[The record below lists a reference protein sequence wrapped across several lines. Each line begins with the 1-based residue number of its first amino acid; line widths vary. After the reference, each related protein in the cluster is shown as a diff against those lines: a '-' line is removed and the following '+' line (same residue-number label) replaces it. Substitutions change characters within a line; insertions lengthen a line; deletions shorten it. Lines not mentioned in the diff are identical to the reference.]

1 MTTFSDY
8 KIIKSM
14 IKKSEEKL
22 VTAKI
27 DFDNDR
33 FDDAVS
39 RAYYAI
45 FHIISA
51 VLLSKGLHFSSHAQV
66 IGAFNKEFIKS
77 GIFPS
82 SFTRMIQN
90 IFEERQVGDY
100 DFENEISSDDAKKT
114 LIKAKTIV
122 ESCKN
127 YLEKIYT
134 Q

>member
-1 MTTFSDY
+1 
-8 KIIKSM
+8 M

-27 DFDNDR
+27 DFDNNR

-51 VLLSKGLHFSSHAQV
+51 TLLSKGLHFSSHAQV
-66 IGAFNKEFIKS
+66 IGAFNKEFIKI
-77 GIFPS
+77 GIFPN

-100 DFENEISSDDAKKT
+100 DFENEISLDDAKKT
-114 LIKAKTIV
+114 LLDAKTIV
-122 ESCKN
+122 ESCKS
-127 YLEKIYT
+127 YLENIYT
-134 Q
+134 K

>member
-33 FDDAVS
+33 FDDSVS

-100 DFENEISSDDAKKT
+100 DFENAISSDDAKKT
-114 LIKAKTIV
+114 LIEAKTIV

-134 Q
+134 